1 LRAPIAGARPFFCEK
16 SFPRVKKRGM
26 HDLSSAFIDIHH
38 SKEGKSLQSLLMRTR
53 ISGRDAM
60 LDVFAYALFV
70 VAMIGLLRYV
80 MHGIESQSTTPRTPE
95 RDP

>member
-1 LRAPIAGARPFFCEK
+1 
-16 SFPRVKKRGM
+16 
-26 HDLSSAFIDIHH
+26 
-38 SKEGKSLQSLLMRTR
+38 
-53 ISGRDAM
+53 M